1 MALHTLPRVLALSV
15 CLALAG
21 CAINY
26 KSPGVSPGTD
36 PSTVAIVEPEKFEIG
51 PAFFISRIDGEGKGV
66 GMISRIELAPG
77 RHSITASVNPYSL
90 RGADVT
96 RHFTAKAGKKYLVVF
111 HSDDKQRRWGFT
123 IVEADTRTRVDEPY

>member
-1 MALHTLPRVLALSV
+1 MALLQFTRVLTLFAALG
-15 CLALAG
+15 LAG

-26 KSPGVSPGTD
+26 KSPGLAQGAD

-51 PAFFISRIDGEGKGV
+51 PAFFISRIDGDGKGL

-77 RHSITASVNPYSL
+77 RHSITASVNSYSL

-96 RHFTAKAGKKYLVVF
+96 RYFTAKAGTKYLVVF
-111 HSDDKQRRWGFT
+111 HSDSKERRWGFT
-123 IVEADTRTRVDEPY
+123 IVEADSRVRVDVPY

>member
-1 MALHTLPRVLALSV
+1 MTLRHLARALALFA
-15 CLALAG
+15 CLGLAG

-26 KSPGVSPGTD
+26 KSPGVAPGTD
-36 PSTVAIVEPEKFEIG
+36 PSALAIVEPEKFEIG
-51 PAFFISRIDGEGKGV
+51 PAFFISKIDGEGKGL

-96 RHFTAKAGKKYLVVF
+96 KYFTAKAGKKYLVVF
-111 HSDDKQRRWGFT
+111 HSDDKQRLWGFT
-123 IVEADTRTRVDEPY
+123 IVEADTRIRVDERY

>member
-1 MALHTLPRVLALSV
+1 MRLVQFTRTLAL
-15 CLALAG
+15 LAALGLAG

-26 KSPGVSPGTD
+26 KSPGLAQGAD

-51 PAFFISRIDGEGKGV
+51 PAFFISKIDGDGKGL

-77 RHSITASVNPYSL
+77 RHSITSSVNSYSL

-96 RHFTAKAGKKYLVVF
+96 RYFTAKAGKKYFVVF

-123 IVEADTRTRVDEPY
+123 IVEADSRARVDESY